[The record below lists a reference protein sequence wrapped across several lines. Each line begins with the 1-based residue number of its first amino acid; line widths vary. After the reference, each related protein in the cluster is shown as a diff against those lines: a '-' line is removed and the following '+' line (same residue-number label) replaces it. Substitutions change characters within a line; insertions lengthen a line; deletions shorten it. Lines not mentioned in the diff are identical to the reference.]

1 MHGSDERARRDLNH
15 ASPQR
20 RDERSAALPQDTRAG
35 KTGVSLPPVTK
46 TIAPAAAPGGA
57 SAPRAPVRKRPR
69 LSALGTIGRPPRSA
83 PDRPVVG
90 PVRPVALG
98 AGRGGGHPGLV
109 PQPGGAAEGAPDAA
123 GAGPGLPQMGLPQ
136 PGEAVEVR
144 AREAGYL
151 GGWLRARVLQV

>member
-1 MHGSDERARRDLNH
+1 MRG
-15 ASPQR
+15 P
-20 RDERSAALPQDTRAG
+20 SAANGQCAALLQDTRAG
-35 KTGVSLPPVTK
+35 KTGVALPPVTK
-46 TIAPAAAPGGA
+46 TLVPAAAPGGA

-98 AGRGGGHPGLV
+98 AGLGSGHPDPV

-123 GAGPGLPQMGLPQ
+123 GAGPGGPPVGLPQ

-151 GGWLRARVLQV
+151 GGWLRARVLQVRTPQNNLP